1 MNTFWI
7 KFKDILE
14 LVVFKHSIFALP

>member
-1 MNTFWI
+1 MNTIWN

-14 LVVFKHSIFALP
+14 LVVFKHSIFA